1 LLLRRILVKSPA
13 KPRTFTGNPEPIF
26 TGVGCHFTADS
37 AIRKYVER
45 DIAQTAGPDY
55 QLFYNAFKASPIGI
69 ALEDLEGRPL
79 YVNSALCSM
88 LGYSEEELRN
98 KHCSDFSPPEDA
110 AKDWAMFQ
118 QLRAGSIDHYSLEK
132 RFYRRDGS
140 LTWGRLSISKL
151 HHRASPLV
159 IAMVEDITPVRESE
173 ERFRLVANTA
183 PVMIWLSGTDKL
195 CTYVNRPWLDFTGR
209 TIEQELGSGWVDLIH
224 PDDRERSFNLY
235 AEAFDSRHSFT
246 VEYRLRR
253 RDGEYRWVLDSGVPT
268 FNKDGS
274 FAGYIGSAVDVTDH
288 KKAEE
293 ALFSLGGRLI
303 EAQEQERRHI
313 ARELHDDISQK
324 LAVLSIELQQLA
336 LLLPDSQPDLRKRV
350 EGLMNS
356 TSEVTDDVHALSH
369 RLHSAKLEAVGLLP
383 TMRGF
388 CRELA
393 EQRDVNIDFTDNDV
407 PDSVSLPVSLCL
419 FRVLQEALNNAVKHS
434 GARDFEARIERVADD
449 LQLTVRDR
457 GVGFDPEVAMYKEG
471 IGLISMKERASL
483 VKGTVSIVSK
493 PHGGTCITARCPLSG

>member
-1 LLLRRILVKSPA
+1 
-13 KPRTFTGNPEPIF
+13 
-26 TGVGCHFTADS
+26 
-37 AIRKYVER
+37 
-45 DIAQTAGPDY
+45 
-55 QLFYNAFKASPIGI
+55 
-69 ALEDLEGRPL
+69 
-79 YVNSALCSM
+79 
-88 LGYSEEELRN
+88 
-98 KHCSDFSPPEDA
+98 
-110 AKDWAMFQ
+110 
-118 QLRAGSIDHYSLEK
+118 
-132 RFYRRDGS
+132 
-140 LTWGRLSISKL
+140 L

-183 PVMIWLSGTDKL
+183 PVMIWMSGVDKL

-209 TIEQELGSGWVDLIH
+209 TIEQELGSGWVDSIH
-224 PDDRERSFNLY
+224 RDDQERSY
-235 AEAFDSRHSFT
+235 EVYSEAFDNRHAFT
-246 VEYRLRR
+246 MEYRLRR
-253 RDGEYRWVLDSGVPT
+253 HDGEYRWVLDSGVPT

-336 LLLPDSQPDLRKRV
+336 LMLPDSQPDLRKRV
-350 EGLMNS
+350 ESLVNS

-369 RLHSAKLEAVGLLP
+369 RLHSAKLEAVGMLP
-383 TMRGF
+383 TMRAF

-393 EQRDVNIDFTDNDV
+393 EQRDVNINFTYSGV

-434 GARDFEARIERVADD
+434 GTRDFEARLERVADD
-449 LQLTVRDR
+449 LELTVRDW
-457 GVGFDPEVAMYKEG
+457 GIGFDPDVEMYKEG

-493 PHGGTCITARCPLSG
+493 PHLGTVITARCPLSD